1 MNTSNAKIIW
11 KGKTNLLWKDWW
23 KQRISNLK
31 STNRECKQK
40 KRNVNTS
47 FYFILSFSER
57 ANLTTRYEMRSYT
70 EWLIV
75 FDSGPILFIF
85 QSDIFTFHSK
95 ALRDQHRARMTA
107 YIREVRISGHFL
119 KFSKS
124 PICNVTHSQV
134 RHWIFGRRCPGP
146 VHVLA
151 NVMQRNING
160 HQFWHLVSSRLRRR
174 IIWPDLLFSC
184 YDVTSDTAARGL
196 TQYWPEVWSQ
206 FERKLASEPCAENSS
221 PITMMLLQCS
231 KSDTRMN
238 DRAQEQ
244 SQTWG
249 HVSHWSQTR
258 RMDSSSSVETHVR
271 PWYWYSCGGQMMLT
285 LPNRISG
292 LLPLT
297 IRSGLMGTITEATVS
312 ETGTARSRVQ
322 SQG

>member
-1 MNTSNAKIIW
+1 
-11 KGKTNLLWKDWW
+11 
-23 KQRISNLK
+23 
-31 STNRECKQK
+31 
-40 KRNVNTS
+40 
-47 FYFILSFSER
+47 
-57 ANLTTRYEMRSYT
+57 MRSYT

-184 YDVTSDTAARGL
+184 YDVTSDTAAAQRAGADPIL
-196 TQYWPEVWSQ
+196 TWSLIPIW
-206 FERKLASEPCAENSS
+206 EETSEPCAENSS